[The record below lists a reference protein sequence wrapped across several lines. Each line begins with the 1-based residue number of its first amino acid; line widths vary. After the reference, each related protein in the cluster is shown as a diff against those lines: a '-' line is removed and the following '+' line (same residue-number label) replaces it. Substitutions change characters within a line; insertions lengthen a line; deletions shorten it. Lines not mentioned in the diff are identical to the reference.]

1 MRSIEE
7 QLLMHEG
14 LKLKPYRDTKGVLTI
29 GVGRNLEA
37 KGISQDE
44 ALFMLRNDIREA
56 VGQLE
61 QYDWYSKLDPIRQK
75 VIVDMCFNLGLDGL
89 LRFRKMIAA
98 VEAGDFR
105 AAADQMVNSAWYQQ
119 VGARSRRLERMMR
132 TGIDYMD

>member
-1 MRSIEE
+1 
-7 QLLMHEG
+7 MHEG

-89 LRFRKMIAA
+89 LRFRQMIAA

>member
-1 MRSIEE
+1 
-7 QLLMHEG
+7 MHEG